1 MSLVSRR
8 PCALLRPFVEGL
20 WIAEEYIPGS
30 HRRERILPTGE
41 SALIID
47 LREGGTAG
55 FSGPH
60 SESFVI
66 DVASEF
72 FVAGVQFTPGGAF
85 PFFDPPMAELTN
97 HQVPLDRLWGGF
109 ANELREQVLAS
120 SSAEARLDTIERV
133 LLSRL
138 RPGRALHPAVDYAVR
153 RLQHGGEPVGQV
165 VRRIGLSHRRFLDL
179 FAGQV
184 GLTPKRFARVRRFQR
199 VVQQVHA
206 GRPVNWAEVAAS
218 CGYFDQAH
226 FIREFAEFS
235 GVNPSTYV
243 AAAGAHANHVAL

>member
-1 MSLVSRR
+1 MPLVGRR
-8 PCALLRPFVEGL
+8 PCAALRPFVGGL

-41 SALIID
+41 SGLIID
-47 LREGGTAG
+47 LREGGAAG

-66 DVASEF
+66 DVASQF
-72 FVAGVQFTPGGAF
+72 FVAGVQFTPGGAL
-85 PFFDPPMAELTN
+85 PFFDPPLAELAN
-97 HQVPLDRLWGGF
+97 RQVPLDRLWGGL
-109 ANELREQVLAS
+109 ADELRDQVLAS

-138 RPGRALHPAVDYAVR
+138 RLGRALHPAVDYAVR
-153 RLQHGGEPVGQV
+153 RLQRCGEPVGQV
-165 VRRIGLSHRRFLDL
+165 VRRIGMSHRRFLDL
-179 FAGQV
+179 FVGQV

-206 GRPVNWAEVAAS
+206 GRPVHWAEVALS
-218 CGYFDQAH
+218 CGYYDQAH

-235 GVNPSTYV
+235 GVNPTTYL
-243 AAAGAHANHVAL
+243 AAAGPHANHVRL